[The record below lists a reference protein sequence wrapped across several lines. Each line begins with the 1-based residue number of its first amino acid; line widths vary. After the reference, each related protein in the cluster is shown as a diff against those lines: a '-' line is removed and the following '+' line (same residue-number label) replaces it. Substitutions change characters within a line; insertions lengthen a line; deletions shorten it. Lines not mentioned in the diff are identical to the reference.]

1 MESKTYWENEYK
13 FRKNDDYD
21 DWLEKYKS
29 EIESCKTKV
38 LDLGSG
44 LGNDTAFLLGHGKR
58 VLAVDISKTAL
69 EKLKEQN
76 PNAET
81 LQLDI
86 SKPLPFPD
94 NSFDLVV
101 ANLSLHYF
109 DTKTTKKIINEIKR
123 ILTSGGK
130 LIARLNSKND
140 KNHGYGIGTKLE
152 ENFFLQGDIAKRFF
166 DTNSAIATFKTIG
179 TVDANEVTKL
189 RFGKPRM
196 FVELIATKN

>member
-1 MESKTYWENEYK
+1 METKTYWENEYK
-13 FRKNDDYD
+13 IRKQDTYD
-21 DWLEKYKS
+21 DWLEKYEA

-58 VLAVDISKTAL
+58 VLSVDISKTAL

-109 DTKTTKKIINEIKR
+109 DTKTTTSVLNEIKR
-123 ILTSGGK
+123 ILTASGK
-130 LIARLNSKND
+130 LVARLNSKND
-140 KNHGYGIGTKLE
+140 KNHGFGTGTKLE
-152 ENFFLQGDIAKRFF
+152 EDFFLQGDLPKRFF

-179 TVDANEVTKL
+179 TVKAKEVTKL
-189 RFGKPRM
+189 RFGKPRI